1 MTIIPTLLLLLASV
15 QAPDTAASSTL
26 PALPALPTVTPLQM
40 TETARIADVLL
51 SPFCPGLTLSSCP
64 TRSADSLRQAIQ
76 RKLAAGESREEVL
89 AALVADYGEAILGA
103 PPARG
108 FDQAL
113 WFAPGVGMLLGLA
126 VIVWLVRRHRRRVP
140 ALSPTVPPL
149 TITSAEQARLAEALR
164 DVD

>member
-1 MTIIPTLLLLLASV
+1 MLMPTLLLLLSLV
-15 QAPDTAASSTL
+15 QAPDSSLSAL
-26 PALPALPTVTPLQM
+26 PALPALPTATPLQM

-76 RKLAAGESREEVL
+76 QKLAAGESREEVL

-113 WFAPGVGMLLGLA
+113 WFAPGLAMLLGLA
-126 VIVWLVRRHRRRVP
+126 GIVWLVRRRRRRLP
-140 ALSPTVPPL
+140 ALSPTLPPL
-149 TITSAEQARLAEALR
+149 TLSSAEQDRLAEALR

>member
-1 MTIIPTLLLLLASV
+1 MLMPTLLLLLASV
-15 QAPDTAASSTL
+15 QAPDSSLSAL
-26 PALPALPTVTPLQM
+26 PALPALPTATPLQM

-76 RKLAAGESREEVL
+76 QKLAAGESREEVL

-113 WFAPGVGMLLGLA
+113 WFAPGLAMLLGLA
-126 VIVWLVRRHRRRVP
+126 GIVWLVRRRRRRLP
-140 ALSPTVPPL
+140 ALSPTLPPL
-149 TITSAEQARLAEALR
+149 TLSSAEQDRLAEALR